1 MIFGKRGL
9 VYRLVLNHFAHTFS
23 LSYFFRLIATLI
35 GSYSRSRR
43 EAQGRNA
50 TIGGQVLR
58 RIYGHIVA
66 HGLVAEKLTAVFWE
80 MPRLPR
86 YNWNAAS
93 QVGTISM
100 IVLLAWLYWPG
111 QAAAPAISSADTLP
125 TAPLIQPVP
134 LIVGNQETEKS
145 TDTLATSAS
154 PAENPSPAEIAS
166 AQQIAA
172 TKERFSALNA
182 QQQKSES
189 APIHRLPVSVQ
200 FGDEIEATPA
210 LPDSP
215 EQVAASATEAEAESS
230 YISASAI
237 QPGRLANLLASL
249 AEVTASSRE
258 AVGQAMAEMSGRATG
273 EHAAGSTAV
282 EVQPTS
288 IPAPIAQ
295 STSAPA
301 IALTPGR
308 QWVTFTPAPAPEID
322 HFWLGKPHPDGY
334 NQFYSP
340 NYQFGSTA
348 GDRYRIHHGVDISN
362 SAGSPVLAMGEGE
375 VVHAGPDNPTLLGP
389 YNNFYGN
396 SVVIRLNRRL
406 ATPEGEQDVYVLLGH
421 MSEVYVQR
429 GQQVM
434 PEDLVGAVG
443 MTGIAIGPH
452 LHVEV
457 RVGQNS
463 YLHSVNPALWM
474 QNPPGT
480 GAVAVRLLT
489 ADGRSWP
496 LARLSLLRYEG
507 GSSRWVRTLEIYP
520 DAENISGNPVW
531 GENGALSYLT
541 AGAYWIGGVVNGE
554 KFGQNITINSGETTF
569 VELRT
574 QQ

>member
-1 MIFGKRGL
+1 
-9 VYRLVLNHFAHTFS
+9 
-23 LSYFFRLIATLI
+23 LI
-35 GSYSRSRR
+35 GTYSRSRR

-66 HGLVAEKLTAVFWE
+66 QGLVAEKLTAVWE

-86 YNWNAAS
+86 TNWNAISQWGMAS
-93 QVGTISM
+93 TIF
-100 IVLLAWLYWPG
+100 LLAWLYWPG
-111 QAAAPAISSADTLP
+111 HAAAPVILSADTPPSTQLS
-125 TAPLIQPVP
+125 QPAVP
-134 LIVGNQETEKS
+134 EIGIPGSENSMDAL
-145 TDTLATSAS
+145 SAS
-154 PAENPSPAEIAS
+154 FSPAVSPSLAENAS

-172 TKERFSALNA
+172 TKERFSALTS

-189 APIHRLPVSVQ
+189 APLHRLPDSVR
-200 FGDEIEATPA
+200 FGDEIEAILARPA
-210 LPDSP
+210 DSS
-215 EQVAASATEAEAESS
+215 EQADVAAATAAEGS
-230 YISASAI
+230 YVLADAN
-237 QPGRLANLLASL
+237 QPGALANLLASL

-273 EHAAGSTAV
+273 DERTTDTSAA

-288 IPAPIAQ
+288 IPAPVVQ
-295 STSAPA
+295 PTPAPA
-301 IALTPGR
+301 VALTPGR
-308 QWVTFTPAPAPEID
+308 QWVEFTPAPAPEID
-322 HFWLGKPHPDGY
+322 HFWLGQPHPAGY

-375 VVHAGPDNPTLLGP
+375 VVHAGPDNPALLGP

-406 ATPEGEQDVYVLLGH
+406 PTPEGEQDVYVLLGH
-421 MSEVYVQR
+421 MSEVYVER

-434 PEDLVGAVG
+434 PQDVVGAVG

-496 LARLSLLRYEG
+496 LARLSLLRYENG
-507 GSSRWVRTLEIYP
+507 GSRWVRTLEIYP
-520 DAENISGNPVW
+520 DAENISGDPVW
-531 GENGALSYLT
+531 GENGALSYLA

-554 KFGQNITINSGETTF
+554 KFGQNITINSDETTF
-569 VELRT
+569 IELRT